1 MPPRD
6 AARARRRRRR
16 QGSKNLKPVA
26 QQPAPRLV
34 KAAPDR
40 LRVRKRASTWL
51 DRRWHLSLL
60 FLSSHFRSKQIRQ
73 RWVSLLFI
81 LLGAG
86 LLTYVVSQYAEMYRS
101 QKDMAAQWTAQER
114 PANNAAIDPSLTRLI
129 IPKINLDSF
138 VVEGTSHKALLRG
151 PGHLKN
157 SAEPG
162 QPGNVIISAH
172 RDTFFRHVFELGKG
186 DQVQVQHG
194 GKTAVYEVTEK
205 KVVDPDNVEVLR
217 QTKDPR
223 LTLITCYPT
232 YYIGPAPQRAI
243 VIAKLVSLQDST
255 RASASQAGA
264 H

>member
-1 MPPRD
+1 M
-6 AARARRRRRR
+6 RARRRRRR
-16 QGSKNLKPVA
+16 EQNDRNKPRTAPLHHSLEKVGPQTPVA
-26 QQPAPRLV
+26 AANPAPSSF
-34 KAAPDR
+34 AALWHEALPF
-40 LRVRKRASTWL
+40 LR
-51 DRRWHLSLL
+51 
-60 FLSSHFRSKQIRQ
+60 SHSQDIKQ
-73 RWVSLLFI
+73 RWMPLACI

-114 PANNAAIDPSLTRLI
+114 PANHAAVDPSLTRLI

-162 QPGNVIISAH
+162 QSGNVIISAH
-172 RDTFFRHVFELGKG
+172 RDTFFRHVFELNKG
-186 DQVQVQHG
+186 DQVQVERG

-205 KVVDPDNVEVLR
+205 KVVDPDDVEVLR
-217 QTKDPR
+217 QTKEPR

-243 VIAKLVSLQDST
+243 VIARLVYLQDST
-255 RASASQAGA
+255 RAAAAAGA
-264 H
+264 VH

>member
-1 MPPRD
+1 
-6 AARARRRRRR
+6 
-16 QGSKNLKPVA
+16 VC
-26 QQPAPRLV
+26 
-34 KAAPDR
+34 
-40 LRVRKRASTWL
+40 
-51 DRRWHLSLL
+51 
-60 FLSSHFRSKQIRQ
+60 
-73 RWVSLLFI
+73 I

-114 PANNAAIDPSLTRLI
+114 PATGNAAIDASLTRLI

-138 VVEGTSHKALLRG
+138 VVEGTTHRALLHG
-151 PGHLKN
+151 PGRLKN

-172 RDTFFRHVFELGKG
+172 RDTFFRHVFELEKG
-186 DQVQVQHG
+186 DQVQVERG
-194 GKTAVYEVTEK
+194 GKTALYEVTEK
-205 KVVDPDNVEVLR
+205 KVVDPDDAEVLR
-217 QTKDPR
+217 QTKEPR

-232 YYIGPAPQRAI
+232 YYVGPAPQRAI

-255 RASASQAGA
+255 RAATSQGGV

>member
-1 MPPRD
+1 VTASSQQSRVNAIAQTAVVDEPRSKMSSL
-6 AARARRRRRR
+6 RRRWLLLLPFLR
-16 QGSKNLKPVA
+16 SHSADIKNRWMP
-26 QQPAPRLV
+26 LV
-34 KAAPDR
+34 C
-40 LRVRKRASTWL
+40 
-51 DRRWHLSLL
+51 
-60 FLSSHFRSKQIRQ
+60 
-73 RWVSLLFI
+73 I
-81 LLGAG
+81 LAGAG

-101 QKDMAAQWTAQER
+101 QKNMAAQWTAQER
-114 PANNAAIDPSLTRLI
+114 PANSAAIDPSLTRLT

-138 VVEGTSHKALLRG
+138 VVEGTSHKALLHG
-151 PGHLKN
+151 PGRLKN

-186 DQVQVQHG
+186 DQVRVEHG

-205 KVVDPDNVEVLR
+205 KVVDPDDVEVLR

-232 YYIGPAPQRAI
+232 YYIGPAPQQAI
-243 VIAKLVSLQDST
+243 VIAKLVSLQDSN
-255 RASASQAGA
+255 RAAAAQGGV

>member
-1 MPPRD
+1 MPL
-6 AARARRRRRR
+6 AC
-16 QGSKNLKPVA
+16 
-26 QQPAPRLV
+26 
-34 KAAPDR
+34 
-40 LRVRKRASTWL
+40 
-51 DRRWHLSLL
+51 
-60 FLSSHFRSKQIRQ
+60 
-73 RWVSLLFI
+73 I

-86 LLTYVVSQYAEMYRS
+86 LLTYVASQYAEMYRS
-101 QKDMAAQWTAQER
+101 QKDMAAQWTAQEA
-114 PANNAAIDPSLTRLI
+114 PANSAAIDPSLTRLI

-151 PGHLKN
+151 PGRLKN

-172 RDTFFRHVFELGKG
+172 RDTFFRHIFELGKG

-194 GKTAVYEVTEK
+194 GKTAIYEVTEK
-205 KVVDPDNVEVLR
+205 KVVDPDDVEELR

-255 RASASQAGA
+255 RASASQGGV